1 MQEGMNANE
10 RRIFN
15 QLKQRVYNASK
26 GYYEEA
32 GSRLTLQERMLVDYF
47 AGTYVTS
54 LMEALK
60 NAESK
65 NESR

>member
-1 MQEGMNANE
+1 MQERINANE
-10 RRIFN
+10 RRIFK
-15 QLKQRVYNASK
+15 QLKQRVYSATKSF
-26 GYYEEA
+26 YEQ
-32 GSRLTLQERMLVDYF
+32 GGCRLTLQERLLVDYF

-65 NESR
+65 NA